1 MRTDRSHLDPRPCRI
16 ETNVSRYAEGSCT
29 IETGYTKVFC
39 TASIEEA
46 VPGWLKGKGQGWIT
60 AEYSMLPR
68 STHTRSKRD
77 REKVSGRTQE
87 IQRLIGRALRAMVDL
102 SKMGERQIL
111 VDCDVLQADGG
122 TRTASISGACIAVGI
137 ALAKLVKEG
146 KIDRSVF
153 IDTVQ
158 AVSVGMQEGKVFVD
172 LDYEEDSSGDVD
184 MNFVRT
190 GSGLFVE
197 IQGTAERKAFS
208 EQDLTLMMNGARL
221 GLDRLRQMQI
231 DTLKPF
237 GILG

>member
-1 MRTDRSHLDPRPCRI
+1 MRTDRSQLDPRPCRI

-102 SKMGERQIL
+102 SKLGERQIL

-146 KIDRSVF
+146 KVDRSVF

-190 GSGLFVE
+190 GAGLFVE

-208 EQDLTLMMNGARL
+208 EQDLTLMMNGAKL

>member
-1 MRTDRSHLDPRPCRI
+1 M
-16 ETNVSRYAEGSCT
+16 
-29 IETGYTKVFC
+29 
-39 TASIEEA
+39 
-46 VPGWLKGKGQGWIT
+46 
-60 AEYSMLPR
+60 
-68 STHTRSKRD
+68 
-77 REKVSGRTQE
+77 
-87 IQRLIGRALRAMVDL
+87 
-102 SKMGERQIL
+102 
-111 VDCDVLQADGG
+111 LQADGG

-146 KIDRSVF
+146 KVDRSVF

-190 GSGLFVE
+190 GAGLFVE

-208 EQDLTLMMNGARL
+208 EQDLTLMMNGAKL